1 MTMRSAQ
8 SKEKLQAYGL
18 QQLHPAQARGKLVLR
33 LSVDAKRPRVEAG
46 VLVLILSLFRVL
58 FDPTSSHKPLDTLG

>member
-18 QQLHPAQARGKLVLR
+18 QQLHPAQTRDMEARSAIKCLR
-33 LSVDAKRPRVEAG
+33 QAPESRSRR
-46 VLVLILSLFRVL
+46 F
-58 FDPTSSHKPLDTLG
+58 